1 MKGGFRVDRPGVLT
15 LLQDAGRFGYH
26 RFGLTTGGPAD
37 PLAFNWA
44 NRLCGNDPGM
54 TALEVTIGGLELE
67 CQADTILALCGA
79 DMPLT
84 INGQP
89 KES

>member
-26 RFGLTTGGPAD
+26 RLGLTAGGPAD

-44 NRLCGNDPGM
+44 NRLCGN
-54 TALEVTIGGLELE
+54 A
-67 CQADTILALCGA
+67 
-79 DMPLT
+79 
-84 INGQP
+84 GQLRFLP
-89 KES
+89 SVVQTCH